1 MTRKKTQP
9 VVQPTDTQDNPVAPV
24 ETPVSQEQQQVPE
37 VATGNVLKSGT
48 FTTLSGATL
57 IRN

>member
-9 VVQPTDTQDNPVAPV
+9 VVQPTETQVTPEAPVVAPV
-24 ETPVSQEQQQVPE
+24 TQEQPQVPE